1 MKLILHAHRNR
12 MALQFF
18 LLSVAFLFAPA
29 HLWCATDCD
38 VATFSPPRVYPT
50 DGAPFSVVVGDFN
63 GDSKQDF
70 VVDNNSA
77 VIVYLGD
84 GLGGFLPPKS
94 FFLGGF
100 HESLTAG
107 DFNGDGKPDL
117 ALPNYPAPSISILLN
132 DGGGGFG
139 PAVSFGTGDS
149 PRSIGVGDFNGDG
162 KRDLAVVNG
171 GSNDV
176 SILLGNG
183 AGGFGPPANF
193 PAGIF
198 PYAVAAGDFDEDG
211 NLDLAVSTYGSQEVR
226 ILLGDGSGKFTTGAS
241 YSLAGNS
248 TAIVAADFNHD
259 SHPDLAVSVFNN
271 YPNNHVAIF
280 LGDGSGGFTPGAEI
294 IVPNAHGLAAADFNF
309 DGELDVAVATY
320 GFNTIAV
327 ASGDGTGNF
336 GPATDHDL
344 KPGRHSPFDVAAGD
358 FNGDGKPDV
367 VTANYGSGD
376 ASVLLNLPNV
386 KINVADSFASESD
399 TVGRFRVT
407 RTGCTAEPLLVHY
420 TVGGTSQPGTDY
432 KELSG
437 QVVIE
442 AGRANAPIRVVPL
455 DDTIAEPV
463 ETVIISLSPDPSY
476 GLLGHNSAT
485 VAISDND

>member
-1 MKLILHAHRNR
+1 M
-12 MALQFF
+12 
-18 LLSVAFLFAPA
+18 
-29 HLWCATDCD
+29 
-38 VATFSPPRVYPT
+38 
-50 DGAPFSVVVGDFN
+50 
-63 GDSKQDF
+63 
-70 VVDNNSA
+70 
-77 VIVYLGD
+77 
-84 GLGGFLPPKS
+84 
-94 FFLGGF
+94 
-100 HESLTAG
+100 
-107 DFNGDGKPDL
+107 
-117 ALPNYPAPSISILLN
+117 
-132 DGGGGFG
+132 
-139 PAVSFGTGDS
+139 
-149 PRSIGVGDFNGDG
+149 
-162 KRDLAVVNG
+162 NG

-327 ASGDGTGNF
+327 ASGDGTGAF
-336 GPATDHDL
+336 GPATEHDL
-344 KPGRHSPFDVAAGD
+344 KPGGHSPFDVAAAD

-367 VTANYGSGD
+367 VTANFSGD

-386 KINVADSFASESD
+386 KINVADSFASEPG

-420 TVGGTSQPGTDY
+420 TVSGTSHPGTDY

-437 QVVIE
+437 EVTIE
-442 AGRANAPIRVVPL
+442 TGRANAPIRIIPF
-455 DDTIAEPV
+455 DDTLSELP
-463 ETVIISLSPDPSY
+463 ETVTISLSADAFY
-476 GLLGHNSAT
+476 GVLGHSSAT
-485 VAISDND
+485 ITISDND